1 MSDIMSYLFE
11 TKAIKF
17 CEENKPFFL
26 TSGSISPYFVNT
38 HFLYGNEKEATE
50 FLSYIDTLL
59 EDRINLPK
67 KVFEKVLVQYE
78 NNTIYQ
84 YTINTMIQAIK
95 DNVNIDEIDYI
106 SGGERRD
113 WYFSNIIAYILKKP
127 HLTLFKDLEAFVSPY
142 DFSSTEK
149 ITDLSGKKVLNCS
162 DLVTAA
168 SNYVRSWLP
177 AIRNLNATLPWTCY
191 VVDRKQGGTEVLEKE
206 GVKTIS
212 LASVDISLFEKAY
225 DLGII
230 TSSQLT
236 MLKEFY
242 RDPNETMRNFLIEH
256 PEFLENALNAD
267 EKTRMRAHLLIDN
280 DLYNLKKA

>member
-1 MSDIMSYLFE
+1 MSDIISYLFE
-11 TKAIKF
+11 TKAVKF

-26 TSGSISPYFVNT
+26 TSGNISPYFVNT

-59 EDRINLPK
+59 EDRLNLPK
-67 KVFEKVLVQYE
+67 KVFDCVFVQYK
-78 NNTIYQ
+78 NNSIYQ

-95 DNVNIDEIDYI
+95 ENVNIDDIDYI

-113 WYFSNIIAYILKKP
+113 WYFSNIIAYLLKKP

-149 ITDLSGKKVLNCS
+149 IADLTKKKVLNCS

-168 SNYVRSWLP
+168 SNYVRSWIP
-177 AIRNLNATLPWTCY
+177 AIRNLHGNLAWTCY
-191 VVDRKQGGTEVLEKE
+191 VVDRKQGGTEILEKE

-212 LASVDISLFEKAY
+212 LSSVDDSLFEKAY
-225 DLGII
+225 ELNII
-230 TSSQLT
+230 NVVQLEL
-236 MLKEFY
+236 LKKFY
-242 RDPNETMRNFLIEH
+242 KNPYQTMRKFLIAH
-256 PEFLENALNAD
+256 PEFLKNALNSD
-267 EKTRMRAHLLIDN
+267 EKTIKRAKLLIAHN
-280 DLYNLKKA
+280 LYDLPI

>member
-11 TKAIKF
+11 TKAVKF

-50 FLSYIDTLL
+50 FLSYINTLL
-59 EDRINLPK
+59 ENRITLPK

-78 NNTIYQ
+78 NNSIFK
-84 YTINTMIQAIK
+84 YTIDTMIKAIT
-95 DNVNIDEIDYI
+95 DNVKIDEIDYI

-113 WYFSNIIAYILKKP
+113 WYFSNMIAYLLKKP
-127 HLTLFKDLEAFVSPY
+127 HLTLFKDMEAFVSPY

-149 ITDLSGKKVLNCS
+149 ITNIEGKTVLNAS

-168 SNYVRSWLP
+168 SNYVRSWIP
-177 AIRNLNATLPWTCY
+177 AIKNLNGKLLWTCY
-191 VVDRKQGGTEVLEKE
+191 VVDRKQGGTEILEKE
-206 GVKTIS
+206 GIKTIP
-212 LASVDISLFEKAY
+212 LASVDNSLFEKAY
-225 DLGII
+225 DLNII
-230 TSSQLT
+230 NQGQLE

-242 RDPNETMRNFLIEH
+242 HDPFESMRKFLQNH
-256 PEFLENALNAD
+256 PEFIENALKSTD
-267 EKTRMRAHLLIDN
+267 QRTLDRVKLLTQGN
-280 DLYNLKKA
+280 LYQL

>member
-78 NNTIYQ
+78 NNAIYQ

-149 ITDLSGKKVLNCS
+149 TTDLSGKKILNCS

-168 SNYVRSWLP
+168 TNYVRSWLP
-177 AIRNLNATLPWTCY
+177 AIRNLNAILPWTCY

-230 TSSQLT
+230 SSSQLT

-242 RDPNETMRNFLIEH
+242 ADPNETMRNFLIEH

-267 EKTRMRAHLLIDN
+267 EKTKMRAHLLIDN
-280 DLYNLKKA
+280 DLYNLKKD

>member
-26 TSGSISPYFVNT
+26 TSGMISPYFVNT

-67 KVFEKVLVQYE
+67 KVFDKVLVQYQ
-78 NNTIYQ
+78 NNNIYK
-84 YTINTMIQAIK
+84 YTIDTMIKQIK

-113 WYFSNIIAYILKKP
+113 WYFSNIIAYLLKKP
-127 HLTLFKDLEAFVSPY
+127 HLTMFKDMETLVSPY
-142 DFSSTEK
+142 DFTNTQK
-149 ITDLSGKKVLNCS
+149 VNDLEGKKVLNAS

-168 SNYVRSWLP
+168 SNYTRSWIP
-177 AIRNLNATLPWTCY
+177 AIRNLNGNLAWTCY
-191 VVDRKQGGTEVLEKE
+191 VVDRKQGGTETLEKE
-206 GVKTIS
+206 NIKTIP
-212 LASVDISLFEKAY
+212 LALVDNSLFEKAFE
-225 DLGII
+225 LNII
-230 TSSQLT
+230 NNSQLD
-236 MLKEFY
+236 MLKGFY
-242 RDPNETMRNFLIEH
+242 KDPYETMRKFLINH
-256 PEFLENALNAD
+256 PEFLENALQAD
-267 EKTRMRAHLLIDN
+267 EKTQKRAQILIDGN
-280 DLYNLKKA
+280 LYNL

>member
-11 TKAIKF
+11 TKAVKF

-26 TSGSISPYFVNT
+26 TSGMISPYFVNT

-67 KVFEKVLVQYE
+67 KIFDKVLAQYE
-78 NNTIYQ
+78 NNSIFK
-84 YTINTMIQAIK
+84 YTIDTMIKAIK
-95 DNVNIDEIDYI
+95 NNVNVDEIDYI

-113 WYFSNIIAYILKKP
+113 WYFSNMIAYLLKKP

-149 ITDLSGKKVLNCS
+149 ITDLSEKTVLNAS

-168 SNYVRSWLP
+168 SNYVRSWIP
-177 AIRNLNATLPWTCY
+177 AIRNLNGKLLWTCY
-191 VVDRKQGGTEVLEKE
+191 VVDRKQGGTETLEKE
-206 GVKTIS
+206 GIKTIP
-212 LASVDISLFEKAY
+212 LALVDNSLFEKAFE
-225 DLGII
+225 LGII
-230 TSSQLT
+230 NDGQLE
-236 MLKEFY
+236 MLKGFY
-242 RDPNETMRNFLIEH
+242 NDPYTTMRDFLISH
-256 PEFLENALNAD
+256 PEFLEDALNSSN
-267 EKTRMRAHLLIDN
+267 EKTKQRAKLLVDGN
-280 DLYNLKKA
+280 LYNL